1 MATKQLSAQNAV
13 RDFLLAKQA
22 DGLSSRT
29 VSTHDYHL
37 KRYLKSQNPATVDDI
52 TPATL
57 RAYLTEMRT
66 AGLAQHTIHG
76 AARSLKCFS
85 RWLERE
91 GICKSPWQNIK
102 MPTFP
107 KEILP
112 PFSQKD
118 VKAIL
123 AACDN
128 ARDTALCMVALDT
141 GLRLA
146 ELAGLTVGDID
157 LQSGAVFVR
166 RGKGGKPRTVFI
178 GLQTRQAIARL
189 YRTAVDETLWRTP
202 TGAALSAR
210 GIAESFGRIGKRAG
224 VKPCNPHRFRR
235 SFAIASLRAGMD
247 IYTLQRLMG
256 HASLAVLQGYLA
268 LVTGDLQRAHAQ
280 HGALDEMLK
289 NK

>member
-1 MATKQLSAQNAV
+1 VATKHLSAQNAV

-22 DGLSSRT
+22 DGLSPRT
-29 VSTHDYHL
+29 VETHDYHL
-37 KRYLKSQNPATVDDI
+37 KRFLKSQNPATVDDI

-57 RAYLTEMRT
+57 RAYLTEMRS
-66 AGLAQHTIHG
+66 AGLAAHTIHG
-76 AARSLKCFS
+76 AARTLKCFC

-91 GICKSPWQNIK
+91 GICESPWRNVK
-102 MPTFP
+102 MPAFP

-112 PFSQKD
+112 PFSQSD

-128 ARDTALCMVALDT
+128 QRDKALVMVALDT

-166 RGKGGKPRTVFI
+166 LGKGGKTRTVVI
-178 GLQTRQAIARL
+178 GAKTRQAIARL
-189 YRTAVDETLWRTP
+189 LRTLDGEALWQSP
-202 TGAALSAR
+202 TGTALSAR
-210 GIAESFGRIGKRAG
+210 GVAEAIERIGKRAG

-235 SFAIASLRAGMD
+235 SFAIACLRSGMD
-247 IYTLQRLMG
+247 VYSLQRLMG
-256 HASLAVLQGYLA
+256 HADLTVLQKYLD
-268 LVTGDLQRAHAQ
+268 LVTGDLQRSHAAHSP
-280 HGALDEMLK
+280 LDQMLK
-289 NK
+289 

>member
-1 MATKQLSAQNAV
+1 MATKHLSAQNAV

-22 DGLSSRT
+22 DGLSPRT
-29 VSTHDYHL
+29 VETHDYHL

-52 TPATL
+52 TPGTL
-57 RAYLTEMRT
+57 RAYLTEMRS
-66 AGLAQHTIHG
+66 AGLAAHTVHG
-76 AARSLKCFS
+76 AARSLKCFA

-91 GICKSPWQNIK
+91 GICKSPWQNVK
-102 MPTFP
+102 MPAFP

-112 PFSQKD
+112 PFSQSD

-128 ARDTALCMVALDT
+128 QRDKTLCMVALDT

-166 RGKGGKPRTVFI
+166 KGKGGKTRTVVA
-178 GLQTRQAIARL
+178 GAKTRQAIARL
-189 YRTAVDETLWRTP
+189 LRTQNGEALWQAP
-202 TGAALSAR
+202 TGTALSAR
-210 GIAESFGRIGKRAG
+210 GIAEAIERIGKRAG

-256 HASLAVLQGYLA
+256 HADLTVLQKYLD

-280 HGALDEMLK
+280 HGALEQMLK
-289 NK
+289 